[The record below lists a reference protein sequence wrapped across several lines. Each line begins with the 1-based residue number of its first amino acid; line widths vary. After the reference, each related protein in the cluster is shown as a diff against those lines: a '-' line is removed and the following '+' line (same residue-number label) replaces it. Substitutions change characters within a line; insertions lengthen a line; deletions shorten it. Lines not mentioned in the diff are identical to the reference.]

1 MPGDWSSS
9 RPVFACASDVVG
21 HGLLGY
27 HDGVDRWS
35 LNLASGLAGSVQ
47 SFVARHERA
56 HDALHVTTA
65 WGTAMIMA
73 GLGASAATTTA
84 WHWLGA
90 HCLQAHEQF
99 ATYTSVEATPDGLDH
114 LAGNFLYLNYYRAA
128 RAMVQ
133 RFDAEPLQRATVDV
147 AYRLAMSPRW
157 LLAQT
162 ATSLRSEPFDTGGLP
177 TPDLVLEGFRSLFAD
192 AAFVLRWTECLRGS
206 TTYGER
212 WDRAAG
218 LLDESGSLLIRW
230 QEYEEWLPGVI
241 DQNNALPGRGVVL
254 VDRSTVDPLAT
265 LMDTM
270 QHESLVLHDERLVF
284 DWSSVPEVEE
294 RHKPAAFAR
303 SHHGFGP
310 HVVLAWLHPDVLR
323 KQFSGV
329 PEAWDD
335 ARLGFFGSDRR
346 PHPPVQLW
354 CDFGDAPPSII
365 AQAVRS
371 TRFSV
376 LTFTTLRT
384 LQESPTTIDFRGWD
398 PTFILIDVPVVDF
411 VQDNLAK
418 GISIEYWITGTEG
431 SRYLDHVVLQLDGE
445 SALNFVY
452 SCSTLA
458 SRAMGNW
465 LASLE
470 SVHVSPN
477 LSYPHRDALAAF
489 LEHLIGSFRVLELGR
504 W

>member
-35 LNLASGLAGSVQ
+35 LNLASGLAGAVQ
-47 SFVARHERA
+47 SFVAMHERA

-73 GLGASAATTTA
+73 GLGAAPAVG
-84 WHWLGA
+84 WHWLGTQ
-90 HCLQAHEQF
+90 CLQVHEQF

-133 RFDAEPLQRATVDV
+133 RFDSEPPQRATVDV

-157 LLAQT
+157 LLVQT
-162 ATSLRSEPFDTGGLP
+162 VTSLRSVPFETDGLS
-177 TPDLVLEGFRSLFAD
+177 TPDLLLKGFRSRFAD
-192 AAFVLRWTECLRGS
+192 PAFVLRWAACLRDS

-212 WDRAAG
+212 WDGAAD

-230 QEYEEWLPGVI
+230 QEYEEWLPGLI
-241 DQNNALPGRGVVL
+241 GQNNASPGRGVIL

-270 QHESLVLHDERLVF
+270 QHESLVLHEERLVF
-284 DWSSVPEVEE
+284 DWSSAPE

-310 HVVLAWLHPDVLR
+310 HVVVAWLHPDVLR

-335 ARLGFFGSDRR
+335 ARLGFFGCDRR
-346 PHPPVQLW
+346 TRPPVQLW

-384 LQESPTTIDFRGWD
+384 LQESPTTIDFRGWN
-398 PTFILIDVPVVDF
+398 PTFIVIDVPVVDF
-411 VQDNLAK
+411 VQDNLDK
-418 GISIEYWITGTEG
+418 GIPIEYWITGTEG

-445 SALNFVY
+445 SSLNFVY

-458 SRAMGNW
+458 SRAMVSW
-465 LASLE
+465 LE
-470 SVHVSPN
+470 SLDRVHVSPN
-477 LSYPHRDALAAF
+477 GSYPHRDALAAL
-489 LEHLIGSFRVLELGR
+489 LEHLIGSFRILELGR